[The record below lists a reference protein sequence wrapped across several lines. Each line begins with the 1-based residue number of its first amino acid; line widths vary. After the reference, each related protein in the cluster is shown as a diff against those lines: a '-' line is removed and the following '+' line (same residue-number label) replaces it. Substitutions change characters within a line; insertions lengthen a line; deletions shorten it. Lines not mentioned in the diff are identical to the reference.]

1 LRPRAF
7 TIILIVVFL
16 ALLITGIRFGDLGEN
31 LFNGGML

>member
-1 LRPRAF
+1 LKPRAL

-16 ALLITGIRFGDLGEN
+16 ALLIAGIRVGDLGEN